1 MFVCQSI
8 ERNGKGT
15 EIEKVFSTCGK
26 LKERFIHFGR
36 KPDGYS
42 GLAILR
48 YIYPIHPLHSS
59 SFFVDNG
66 AKLKKMISGDV
77 SYLKKGVSYP
87 ETLIINKG
95 NEYKNTGG
103 AFFPILVGKF
113 IIRLCLYLDAE
124 EHRNCHEE
132 K

>member
-1 MFVCQSI
+1 
-8 ERNGKGT
+8 
-15 EIEKVFSTCGK
+15 
-26 LKERFIHFGR
+26 
-36 KPDGYS
+36 
-42 GLAILR
+42 
-48 YIYPIHPLHSS
+48 
-59 SFFVDNG
+59 
-66 AKLKKMISGDV
+66 MISGDV
-77 SYLKKGVSYP
+77 SYLKKGVSYL